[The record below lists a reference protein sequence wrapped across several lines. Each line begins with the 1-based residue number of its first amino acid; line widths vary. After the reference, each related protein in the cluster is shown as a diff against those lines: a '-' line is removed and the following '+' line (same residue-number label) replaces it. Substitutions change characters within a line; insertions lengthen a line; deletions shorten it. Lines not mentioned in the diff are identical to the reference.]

1 MGLVSTKNYVLAN
14 AVENMLAPAKK
25 PPPLPPPATAK
36 PDFGKV
42 PAYLH
47 DVKAR
52 LAAEKQAELD
62 RQAAEVRAWQR
73 NAGLASSDFPSVS
86 RRLRR
91 RPPRGCAC
99 CQRRSACHCCRS
111 CRRSGRR

>member
-1 MGLVSTKNYVLAN
+1 MGLVSAKNYVLAN

-25 PPPLPPPATAK
+25 PPPPPPPATAK

-52 LAAEKQAELD
+52 LAAEKQAEVD
-62 RQAAEVRAWQR
+62 RQAAEVRGARQR
-73 NAGLASSDFPSVS
+73 NAGLASTE
-86 RRLRR
+86 
-91 RPPRGCAC
+91 PPPLCPGGC
-99 CQRRSACHCCRS
+99 
-111 CRRSGRR
+111 G